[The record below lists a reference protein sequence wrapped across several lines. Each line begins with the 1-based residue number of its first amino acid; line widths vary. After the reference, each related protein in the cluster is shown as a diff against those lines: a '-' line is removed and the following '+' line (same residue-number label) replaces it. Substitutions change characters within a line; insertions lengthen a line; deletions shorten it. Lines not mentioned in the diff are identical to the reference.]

1 MPSSKLN
8 EGGWCGP
15 AAVGWLVGA
24 RWVSSRGLISVMRF
38 MSSSSNTKK
47 PEWFILCLRAT
58 TAVALSPEELMVLLG
73 IRGSGR
79 PL

>member
-1 MPSSKLN
+1 MVASSKLN
-8 EGGWCGP
+8 EGGWCEGGP
-15 AAVGWLVGA
+15 AAVGLLVGA

-58 TAVALSPEELMVLLG
+58 TAVALSP
-73 IRGSGR
+73 
-79 PL
+79 